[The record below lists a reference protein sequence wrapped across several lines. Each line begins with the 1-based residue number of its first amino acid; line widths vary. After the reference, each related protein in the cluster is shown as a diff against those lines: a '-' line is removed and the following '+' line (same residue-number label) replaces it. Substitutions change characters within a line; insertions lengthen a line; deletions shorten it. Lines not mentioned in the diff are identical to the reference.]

1 MPETRFKIQ
10 WSDGA
15 QETCYSP
22 SSVVRKYFTPGQD
35 YDLED
40 FVDRVRTALGIA
52 SDRVRAK
59 YGRPCGLALGQIE
72 EIEVRAEQYREAES
86 STVRVLGFIEDL

>member
-1 MPETRFKIQ
+1 
-10 WSDGA
+10 
-15 QETCYSP
+15 
-22 SSVVRKYFTPGQD
+22 
-35 YDLED
+35 
-40 FVDRVRTALGIA
+40 LGIA